1 MLEQQTVDD
10 LRLGVIRNLRIVA
23 LCLNEVLVDN
33 LHDKRCE
40 SLHEHSL
47 TRFEPAP
54 NFEKGN
60 ELATQIAAF
69 RMVVLE
75 KAQELWRDEVS
86 ELADDSLVVFA
97 QCSEGLHWQLNTF

>member
-10 LRLGVIRNLRIVA
+10 LSLGVTRHVRIVA
-23 LCLNEVLVDN
+23 LCLIEVLVDD

-40 SLHEHSL
+40 SFNEHSL

-60 ELATQIAAF
+60 KLASQVAAF

-75 KAQELWRDEVS
+75 KAQ
-86 ELADDSLVVFA
+86 
-97 QCSEGLHWQLNTF
+97 